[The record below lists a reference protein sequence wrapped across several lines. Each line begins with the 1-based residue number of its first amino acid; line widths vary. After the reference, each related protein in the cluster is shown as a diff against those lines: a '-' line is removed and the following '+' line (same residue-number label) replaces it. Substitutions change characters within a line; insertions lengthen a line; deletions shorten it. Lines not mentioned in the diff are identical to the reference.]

1 MAKRNDKT
9 LGLVQMAIMI
19 ALIFVLVF
27 FVNITIGP
35 LNITLAMI
43 PVCIGAI
50 LFGAK
55 KGALLGFCFGL
66 AQFLKNTMMPGV
78 VSFVFTPFYS
88 VGDIHGNGWSL
99 VISFLPRI
107 LVGVVPYFVF
117 IGLFNL
123 LKKTKTAKTVA
134 LCVAGASAAITNT
147 TLVLSGIYIFFGD
160 AYASALGDA
169 FNVLISGTILTNA
182 IPEMIVC
189 ALAIPA
195 VCNVLFKTT
204 KSTSTIR
211 KY

>member
-43 PVCIGAI
+43 PVCIGSI

-117 IGLFNL
+117 I
-123 LKKTKTAKTVA
+123 A
-134 LCVAGASAAITNT
+134 
-147 TLVLSGIYIFFGD
+147 
-160 AYASALGDA
+160 
-169 FNVLISGTILTNA
+169 
-182 IPEMIVC
+182 
-189 ALAIPA
+189 
-195 VCNVLFKTT
+195 LFKKNINLFPDKRGYKFISLFCT
-204 KSTSTIR
+204 KFNQNFAPVFFDLRGNLVGSFCRGGPFSW
-211 KY
+211 

>member
-1 MAKRNDKT
+1 MVKRNDKT

-43 PVCIGAI
+43 PVCIGSI

-55 KGALLGFCFGL
+55 KGAMLGFCFGL

-88 VGDIHGNGWSL
+88 VGDIHGNGWSV

-117 IGLFNL
+117 VGLYNL
-123 LKKTKTAKTVA
+123 FKKTKTAKTVA
-134 LCVAGASAAITNT
+134 LGVAGASAAVTNT
-147 TLVLSGIYIFFGD
+147 VLVLSGIYIFFGD
-160 AYASALGDA
+160 AYASTLGDA

-182 IPEMIVC
+182 IPETIVC
-189 ALAIPA
+189 TLTIPA
-195 VCNVLFKTT
+195 VCSVLFKAS
-204 KSTSTIR
+204 KSSTIR